1 MRRRVLV
8 VRLDSLGDVVLMG
21 PAVRAVANGGAGGA
35 TEVWML
41 CGPQGAPAARLLPGV
56 HRVLVWDCPWISNPA
71 PSVTAAH
78 LDGLRELIARCRP
91 DEALILTSFHQ
102 SPLPLALLLRLA
114 GVGTITGAST
124 DYAGSLLDVRL
135 RPGEDLPEDQPEAV
149 RALQIAAAAG
159 FTLPPADSGALRLLP
174 APDTGTLTGPGPYV
188 AVHPGAAVPA
198 RAWPAGHYRETVR
211 LLAGR
216 GIRSVVT
223 GAPSERRL
231 TAGVAGQWGLDLGG
245 RTDLTTLA
253 GVLAGAAVVISA
265 NTGPAHVAAAVGS
278 PVVSLFAPVVPAIRW
293 APYGVDV
300 ELLGD
305 QAAPCRGTR
314 ATVCPVPGH
323 PCLGSV
329 TPAQVVA
336 ATMRLIER
344 STSGPTPP
352 AALAAEAGAAE

>member
-1 MRRRVLV
+1 MTRRVLV

-21 PAVRAVANGGAGGA
+21 PAVRAVADGGADGA
-35 TEVWML
+35 AEVWML

-71 PSVTAAH
+71 PPVTTAH
-78 LDGLRELIARCRP
+78 LDRLRGLIDQCRP
-91 DEALILTSFHQ
+91 DEALLLTSFHQ
-102 SPLPLALLLRLA
+102 SPLPLALILRLA
-114 GVGTITGAST
+114 GVGTLTGAST
-124 DYAGSLLDVRL
+124 DYAGALLDTRL
-135 RPGEDLPEDQPEAV
+135 RPGEDLQEDQPEAR

-159 FTLPPADSGALRLLP
+159 FTLPPSDSGRLRLLP
-174 APDTGTLTGPGPYV
+174 TPDTAALTGPEPYV

-198 RAWPAGHYRETVR
+198 RAWSAEHYREAVR
-211 LLAGR
+211 LLAGQ

-223 GAPSERRL
+223 GAPAERDL
-231 TAGVAGQWGLDLGG
+231 TAGVAGEHGLDLGG
-245 RTDLTTLA
+245 RTDLPTLA

-305 QAAPCRGTR
+305 QDAPCRGSR
-314 ATVCPVPGH
+314 ATSCPVPGH

-336 ATMRLIER
+336 ATLRLIGRAEAGSHER
-344 STSGPTPP
+344 
-352 AALAAEAGAAE
+352 AALASGAGIVQ

>member
-1 MRRRVLV
+1 VSRRVLV

-21 PAVRAVANGGAGGA
+21 PAVRAVADGGVGGPA
-35 TEVWML
+35 QVWML

-78 LDGLRELIARCRP
+78 LDTLRELIDQCRP
-91 DEALILTSFHQ
+91 AEALILTSFHQ

-124 DYAGSLLDVRL
+124 DYAGSLLDIRL
-135 RPGEDLPEDQPEAV
+135 RPGEDLPDDQPEAL

-159 FTLPPADSGALRLLP
+159 FTLPAEDSGALRLLP
-174 APDTGTLTGPGPYV
+174 TPHTGALTGRAPYV

-198 RAWPAGHYRETVR
+198 RSWPAAHFREVVR

-223 GAPSERRL
+223 GSAAERWL
-231 TAGVAGQWGLDLGG
+231 TADVADEWGLDLGG
-245 RTDLTTLA
+245 RTDLATLA
-253 GVLAGAAVVISA
+253 GVLGGAAVVISA
-265 NTGPAHVAAAVGS
+265 NTGPAHVAAAVGT

-305 QAAPCRGTR
+305 QAAPCRNTR

-344 STSGPTPP
+344 SMTGPAEP
-352 AALAAEAGAAE
+352 AALAWETGAAP